1 LRKRLQASFYR
12 YHQVIIFGLE
22 AGVLAKISKLISGV
36 AAASV
41 MCFTLLGPT
50 AAAQEKKVKDRGEYD
65 LYNAISVEK
74 DGAKRLS
81 LLDQWKQKYP
91 DTDYKKERLL
101 YYLNT
106 YKDLSQPQKMIDMA
120 KEILA
125 IDPKD
130 LTSLYYMTILEVSQN
145 PTNPPEGVLSDAEKA
160 AKGVLENAEVVFAAD
175 KKPKGASDSDWD
187 KAKKDM
193 QATAHRTLGWVA
205 FNRKNYPEAEKEFKA
220 TIEANPQL
228 GIGIGDVTYWLA
240 QSISGQK
247 DVARTPEALYYYARA
262 ASYAGPGALTPEG
275 KKQIEDYL
283 NRAYKAYHSSDE
295 GLADVKTKAGAS
307 PTMPAG
313 FTIVSGLDLEKDKL
327 AKEEQFKKDHPELA
341 LWIVVKQELKGA
353 NGAAYWE
360 SSVKDS
366 GLPKLK
372 GKLVSQSP
380 AVRPKELVLAI
391 SDDTTGEVTLKL
403 SAPMAGKAPAG
414 TELEFEGAVPKAYTT
429 DPFMVTMEIE
439 KEKITGWPEQPK
451 APPAAHRP
459 VQKKKQ

>member
-1 LRKRLQASFYR
+1 
-12 YHQVIIFGLE
+12 
-22 AGVLAKISKLISGV
+22 
-36 AAASV
+36 
-41 MCFTLLGPT
+41 M
-50 AAAQEKKVKDRGEYD
+50 
-65 LYNAISVEK
+65 
-74 DGAKRLS
+74 
-81 LLDQWKQKYP
+81 
-91 DTDYKKERLL
+91 
-101 YYLNT
+101 
-106 YKDLSQPQKMIDMA
+106 
-120 KEILA
+120 
-125 IDPKD
+125 DPKD
-130 LTSLYYMTILEVSQN
+130 FTSLYWITILEVSQN
-145 PTNPPEGVLSDAEKA
+145 PTNPSEAVLSDAEKG

-175 KKPKGASDSDWD
+175 KKPKGTSDSDWD

-205 FNRKNYPEAEKEFKA
+205 FNRKNYPDAEKEFKA
-220 TIEANPQL
+220 TIQSNPQL

-247 DVARTPEALYYYARA
+247 NAARTPEALYYYARA
-262 ASYAGPGALTPEG
+262 ASYTGPGSLTPEG
-275 KKQIEDYL
+275 RKQIEDYL
-283 NRAYKAYHSSDE
+283 TKAYKAFHGSDE
-295 GLADVKTKAGAS
+295 GLADLKAKAAAG
-307 PTMPAG
+307 PTAPEG
-313 FTIVSGLDLEKDKL
+313 FAIVSALDLEKDKL

-353 NGAAYWE
+353 NGSAYWE

-391 SDDTTGEVTLKL
+391 SDETTGEVTLKL

-414 TELEFEGAVPKAYTT
+414 TELEFEGAVPKSYTT

-451 APPAAHRP
+451 APAPVHRTVP
-459 VQKKKQ
+459 KKKQ

>member
-1 LRKRLQASFYR
+1 
-12 YHQVIIFGLE
+12 LE
-22 AGVLAKISKLISGV
+22 AGVLAKIYKLISGV
-36 AAASV
+36 AVASV

-50 AAAQEKKVKDRGEYD
+50 AAAQEKQVKDRAEYD
-65 LYNAISVEK
+65 LYQSITQEK
-74 DGAKRLS
+74 DGTKRLG

-91 DTDYKKERLL
+91 DTAFKKERLL

-106 YKDLSQPQKMIDMA
+106 YKDLGQPQKMIDTA

-130 LTSLYYMTILEVSQN
+130 LTSLYYITILEVNQN
-145 PTNPPEGVLSDAEKA
+145 PTNPPEAAMSDAEKA
-160 AKGVLENAEVVFAAD
+160 AKGVLENAEVVFAPD
-175 KKPKGASDSDWD
+175 KKPKTTSDSDWD

-205 FNRKNYPEAEKEFKA
+205 FNRKNYPDAEKEFKA
-220 TIEANPQL
+220 TIQLNPQL
-228 GIGIGDVTYWLA
+228 AIGIGDVTYWLA

-247 DVARTPEALYYYARA
+247 EVARTPEALYYYARA
-262 ASYAGPGALTPEG
+262 ASYTGPGALTPEG
-275 KKQIEDYL
+275 RKQIEDYL
-283 NRAYKAYHSSDE
+283 SKAYKAYHSSDE
-295 GLADVKTKAGAS
+295 GLADVKAKAAAG
-307 PTMPAG
+307 PMMPAG
-313 FTIVSGLDLEKDKL
+313 FTIVSGLELEKDKL

-341 LWIVVKQELKGA
+341 LWIVVKQELKGP
-353 NGAAYWE
+353 NGAQYWE
-360 SSVKDS
+360 SSVKDA

-391 SDDTTGEVTLKL
+391 SDDTTPEVTLKL

-414 TELEFEGAVPKAYTT
+414 TELEFEGAVPKSYTT

-439 KEKITGWPEQPK
+439 KDKITGWPEQPK
-451 APPAAHRP
+451 APAPVHRPAA
-459 VQKKKQ
+459 KKKQ